1 MKDSHLREIAR
12 IRNENS
18 VEIMRLKKVV
28 AAQSGDGIQLG
39 AKEHH
44 AAYKAASKM
53 QGTSFADNEVERQR
67 RMLIEENGTLK
78 KRLRAVENILKS
90 GTSERTKFMEGAS
103 KQKCPELW
111 PSKLSSRAATPAH
124 PPKLR

>member
-28 AAQSGDGIQLG
+28 AAHNGG
-39 AKEHH
+39 APDLSAKDHH
-44 AAYKAASKM
+44 AAFKAANKM

-67 RMLIEENGTLK
+67 RLLIEENGTLK
-78 KRLRAVENILKS
+78 KRLRAVESILKS

-103 KQKCPELW
+103 WVAKKAQTEADRISASLQGI
-111 PSKLSSRAATPAH
+111 AH
-124 PPKLR
+124 EFS